1 MGFERIYE
9 LKEENLLIDV
19 RDLRVYF
26 HIEQGIVRAVDGL
39 SFKIEKGQ
47 SIGIVGES
55 GCGKTVTA
63 LSLMLLHPQPEGEI
77 ESGNIYYYPDGD
89 RCIDI
94 AKLGI
99 YSRQIR
105 NIRGN
110 EIAMIFQ
117 EPMMSLNPVYKVG
130 QQIME
135 AIRLHQ
141 KVDKT
146 TAKELAIESL
156 RRVKISAP
164 ERRINEYPFQLSGGM
179 RQRVMIAIALSCN
192 PKLLIADEPTTALD
206 VTIEA
211 EILKLIKDLQRELGT
226 SLMMITHDLGVI
238 GEVTDEVVVMYVGK
252 IVEKAKTG
260 KLFEK
265 PLHPYTKA
273 LFKSR
278 PEIRMTGRLS
288 SIKGSVPNPY
298 QLPEGCSFEPRCDEA
313 MDICRKKAPDLYDLD
328 GHCVSCWKFN
338 LKEG

>member
-1 MGFERIYE
+1 MYE
-9 LKEENLLIDV
+9 VKEENVLVDV

-39 SFKIEKGQ
+39 SFNIKKGQ

-55 GCGKTVTA
+55 GCGKTITA
-63 LSLMLLHPQPEGEI
+63 LSLMLLHPQPEGKI
-77 ESGNIYYYPDGD
+77 ESGNIYYYPNGD
-89 RCIDI
+89 SCIDI

-99 YSRQIR
+99 YSKQIR

-117 EPMMSLNPVYKVG
+117 EPMMSLNPVYSIG

-141 KVDKT
+141 KVDKIK
-146 TAKELAIESL
+146 AKEIAIEAL
-156 RRVKISAP
+156 RRVRISAP
-164 ERRINEYPFQLSGGM
+164 EQRIHEYPFQLSGGM

-211 EILKLIKDLQRELGT
+211 EILKLIKDLQSELGT

-238 GEVTDEVVVMYVGK
+238 GEVTDDVVVMYVGK
-252 IVEKAKTG
+252 IVEKVKTR
-260 KLFEK
+260 KLFEQ

-278 PEIRMTGRLS
+278 PEIRTEGRLS

-298 QLPEGCSFEPRCDEA
+298 LLPEGCNFEPRCDVA
-313 MDICRKKAPDLYDLD
+313 MDICKKKAPDLFDLD
-328 GHCVSCWKFN
+328 GHCVRCWKYHE
-338 LKEG
+338 KEG